1 MVLHGKILAAMFLR
15 KTERRKNGKTHLYWS
30 VVENRR
36 LDSGRVVQRHVLYL
50 GEINSSQAEA
60 WRRAIEV
67 FDEDEGRSRS
77 LALFPE
83 DRCEVSHDDVV
94 RLRLSEMRLCRPRQF
109 GACWLA
115 GVLWNELRLD
125 RFEAERL
132 PQSRKGTRWDHV
144 LQVLTTYR
152 LIAPG
157 SEWRLHRQWFLDS
170 AMADLLGADFGL
182 AQAHKLYACHDLLL
196 AHKQALF
203 THLTERWRDLFNA
216 SFDVLLYDLTS
227 TYFEVNASDLPQ
239 DSKRRHGYSRDKRPD
254 CPQLVIALVVTP
266 DGLPLGYEVLPGN
279 TADCKTLRD
288 FRARI
293 EEQYG
298 KARRIW
304 VMDRGVPTEET
315 LAEMR
320 TSDPPVSY
328 LVGTP
333 KGRLTRLEK
342 QLLDKPW
349 RKAREGVEVKL
360 LKQDDD
366 LYVFAQ
372 SADRIN
378 KERAMRRR
386 QLKWLWARLKK
397 LAEMEVTREERLMKL
412 GAARSKAPSAWRLVE
427 TDVDRKTGALTYALD
442 RDKLRKVRR
451 REGRYLLRTNLTDND
466 PAKLWQYYVQLVA
479 VEEAFKTLKGD
490 LAIRPVF
497 HHDEKR
503 IQAHIFV
510 AFLAYCLQ
518 ITLTRRL
525 HSLAPGLTPPQRAP
539 KVRRR
544 ADDRRPHSHHRRAR
558 DHPLPHHRTR
568 ARTAPPHRPHETR
581 SAGPAAPQNRR
592 RRAPDPTRPVVKTF
606 SVKVLNSLTR
616 VLEKRPNPRSRVS
629 SDKSTTF
636 RRVAFIA
643 AFKNKSSGSTTFI
656 R

>member
-1 MVLHGKILAAMFLR
+1 MFLR
-15 KTERRKNGKTHLYWS
+15 KIERRKNGKAHLYWS

-36 LDSGRVVQRHVLYL
+36 LDSGRVIQRHVLYL
-50 GEINSSQAEA
+50 GEINSSQAEC

-67 FDEDEGRSRS
+67 FDEDTGQSRS

-83 DRCEVSHDDVV
+83 DRCEAPNGDDVI
-94 RLRLSEMRLCRPRQF
+94 RLRLSEMRLCHPRQW

-115 GVLWNELRLD
+115 GVLWRELKLD
-125 RFEAERL
+125 RFWAERL
-132 PQSRKGTRWDHV
+132 PKSRKRTRWDHV
-144 LQVLTTYR
+144 LQVLVSYR

-170 AMADLLGADFGL
+170 AMADLLGSDFGL
-182 AQAHKLYACHDLLL
+182 AEPHKLYACLDLLL

-203 THLTERWRDLFNA
+203 SHLTERWRDLFNA

-227 TYFEVNASDLPQ
+227 TYFEVNASDLPE

-266 DGLPLGYEVLPGN
+266 EGLPLAYEVLSGN
-279 TADCKTLRD
+279 TADCKTLRS
-288 FRARI
+288 FLAKI
-293 EEQYG
+293 ESQYG
-298 KARRIW
+298 KARRVW
-304 VMDRGVPTEET
+304 VMDRGVPTEEV
-315 LAEMR
+315 LAQMR
-320 TSDPPVSY
+320 ASDPPVSY

-342 QLLDKPW
+342 QLVDKPW

-372 SADRIN
+372 SADRIS

-397 LAEMEVTREERLMKL
+397 LADMDVSRQERLMKL

-427 TDVDRKTGALTYALD
+427 AEVDDKTGKLTFSLD
-442 RDKLRKVRR
+442 RAKLRKVRR
-451 REGRYLLRTNLTDND
+451 REGRYLLRTNLTDDD
-466 PAKLWQYYVQLVA
+466 PAKLWHYYVQLVA

-497 HHDEKR
+497 HHGDER
-503 IQAHIFV
+503 IEAHIFV

-518 ITLTRRL
+518 ITLTRWL
-525 HSLAPGLTPPQRAP
+525 SGLAPGLTA
-539 KVRRR
+539 
-544 ADDRRPHSHHRRAR
+544 
-558 DHPLPHHRTR
+558 
-568 ARTAPPHRPHETR
+568 R
-581 SAGPAAPQNRR
+581 SALAKFAAVQMI
-592 RRAPDPTRPVVKTF
+592 DVHLPTTDGREII
-606 SVKVLNSLTR
+606 LTR
-616 VLEKRPNPRSRVS
+616 YTEPEPELRLLLDRMKLALPAQPPP
-629 SDKSTTF
+629 K
-636 RRVAFIA
+636 IA
-643 AFKNKSSGSTTFI
+643 ATALPAQI
-656 R
+656 VL